1 MQAFIRFAGVIAAA
15 VFITGCSGLMLSA
28 ERPRFNIANIQPR
41 ELKLLEQVFTMDLR
55 IQNPSGSPIDI
66 QGLVFNLE
74 INDVPFAS
82 GVSDKHLT
90 IPPFTS
96 RLLQVE
102 AVTTLASLLHQ
113 ISQAQKSTDAMKLKY
128 RLKGTIH
135 TGSVPARIPFD
146 EAGEISGL
154 QE

>member
-1 MQAFIRFAGVIAAA
+1 MQSIIRFTGLIVAA

-41 ELKLLEQVFTMDLR
+41 ELKLMEQVFTMDLR
-55 IQNPSGSPIDI
+55 IQNPSASPIDI
-66 QGLVFNLE
+66 KGLVFNLE
-74 INDVPFAS
+74 INDIPFAS

-90 IPPFTS
+90 IPPFTA
-96 RLLQVE
+96 RIHQVE

-113 ISQAQKSTDAMKLKY
+113 ISQAQKHTDDMKLKY

-146 EAGEISGL
+146 EAGEISGF
-154 QE
+154 QD